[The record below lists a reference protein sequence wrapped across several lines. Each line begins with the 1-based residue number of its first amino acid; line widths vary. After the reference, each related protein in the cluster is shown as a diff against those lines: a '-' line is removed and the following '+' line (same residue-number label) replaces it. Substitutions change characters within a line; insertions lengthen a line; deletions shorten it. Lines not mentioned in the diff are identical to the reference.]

1 MKTMKNLRN
10 LTLEISLKPFWDTKP
25 VAIEAVARKIFTQW
39 GTLIRHSD
47 QVSVMLWTADGSEIF
62 DYSGDL
68 DESFDWARYM
78 GCCNNNR
85 GPLLEATP
93 EGPSSLNSGY
103 YLYRKNPP
111 VYTYRMLR
119 DLVAIL
125 RRVGIEM
132 TGKPVRIGETFD
144 PGPEFADSSF
154 KYERHPEINTSYLA
168 NGKHW
173 FLCSYSV
180 LHADQRKYAGF
191 PNGIEEGTT
200 IGTFLGRQSQYFLTD
215 MAFDFLWLSNGFGFG
230 LEPWKCTG
238 ELFDGTKFYPEKAV
252 KARKDITN
260 FWTQFRKECPD
271 IRIETRGTNMGV
283 GIDIATDGIS
293 FKDIYN
299 GGFNF
304 QPPPNSPWAAID
316 GDFGLEL
323 TGYMSRIAELPPDE
337 EFPFRFYSHDPWWM
351 NSPWIDRYEGQA
363 HDIYMPLALSRIA
376 GDGSVNGPTSLN
388 FLSIDNTLGGL
399 PDCVPDE
406 ITPHIIRAFTN
417 APDAPAPLIWLYPF
431 GEYDEMGKRE
441 KRLEKMYFEDW
452 YMRSAVNLGLP
463 LSAVVSTDNFIQSIA
478 VDKTLYSGSIL
489 MMPIPSG
496 DSPADIAICSFIR
509 NGGKVILY
517 GSLADAS
524 DNLMTLLGMTNT
536 ASLSGTFGLS
546 VEQLPVDQLERPY
559 PDCFYHD
566 ALLSDGGQSVLP
578 SDYDDQSVKV
588 LAWAIQDEERRVV
601 CSERQLPDWQGGQV
615 VWLRGTCSNTVKL
628 GQALPKPHDP
638 AVYFPME
645 SLSRLVLSRFGYL
658 LRVKKANPEQRNPAI
673 MIHRCENAFY
683 FSGYSPDT
691 TTELQL
697 RFPLGAPMLIGRE
710 TWLRQGCSTY
720 QLPRAWYHEC
730 RLFVDQKDNNGPLSC
745 IEDTPRDNR
754 YYRHIRIR
762 GLNQATVYIFPYPG
776 FADRVNITCGVE
788 RYDTDREGVPIEK
801 ELIETPWGTAWRCS
815 DVSGSLSYYTE
826 LPDDILW

>member
-1 MKTMKNLRN
+1 MKNLKN
-10 LTLEISLKPFWDTKP
+10 LTLEVSLKPFWDTDP
-25 VAIEAVARKIFTQW
+25 AAIEAVARKIFTQW

-47 QVSVMLWTADGSEIF
+47 QVSIMLWTADGSEIL

-68 DESFDWARYM
+68 DEAFDWARYM

-85 GPLLEATP
+85 GPLLESTSD
-93 EGPSSLNSGY
+93 GPSSLNSGY

-119 DLVAIL
+119 DLIAIL
-125 RRVGIEM
+125 RRVGSEL
-132 TGKPVRIGETFD
+132 TGKPVRIGEIFD
-144 PGPEFADSSF
+144 PGPEFADSPF
-154 KYERHPEINTSYLA
+154 KYERHPEINTSHPT
-168 NGKHW
+168 NGKYW
-173 FLCSYSV
+173 FLCSYNV

-200 IGTFLGRQSQYFLTD
+200 IGTFLGRQSQQFLTD
-215 MAFDFLWLSNGFGFG
+215 MSFDFLWLSNGFGFG
-230 LEPWKCTG
+230 LEPWKCIG
-238 ELFDGTKFYPEKAV
+238 ELFDGTTFYPEKAV
-252 KARKDITN
+252 KAREDITN

-337 EFPFRFYSHDPWWM
+337 AFPFRFYSHDPWWM

-363 HDIYMPLALSRIA
+363 HDIYMPLALSRID
-376 GDGSVNGPTSLN
+376 GDGSVKGPTSLY

-406 ITPHIIRAFTN
+406 ISPHMIRAFAN
-417 APDAPAPLIWLYPF
+417 SPDAPAPLIWLYPF
-431 GEYDEMGKRE
+431 GEYDELGKQE

-452 YMRSAVNLGLP
+452 YIRSAVNLGLP
-463 LSAVVSTDNFIQSIA
+463 LSAVVSTDNFIKSFSA
-478 VDKTLYSGSIL
+478 DKSLYCGSIL

-496 DSPADIAICSFIR
+496 DSPAENAICSFIR

-517 GSLADAS
+517 GSLADAG
-524 DNLMTLLGMTNT
+524 DNLMTMLGMTNT

-546 VEQLPVDQLERPY
+546 IEQLPVDQLERPY
-559 PDCFYHD
+559 PDCFFHD
-566 ALLSDGGQSVLP
+566 ALLSDGGLNVLP
-578 SDYDDQSVKV
+578 SDYDDPSIKV
-588 LAWAIQDEERRVV
+588 LAWATQEGERRVV

-615 VWLRGTCSNTVKL
+615 VWLRGTCSNTVTL

-638 AVYFPME
+638 TVYFPME
-645 SLSRLVLSRFGYL
+645 SLARLALSRFGYL
-658 LRVKKANPEQRNPAI
+658 LRVSKVNPEQRNPAI

-710 TWLRQGCSTY
+710 TWLRDGCSAY
-720 QLPRAWYHEC
+720 QLPRSWYHEC
-730 RLFVDQKDNNGPLSC
+730 RMFVDQKDSNGPLSC

-762 GLNQATVYIFPYPG
+762 GLNHATVYIFPYPG
-776 FADRVNITCGVE
+776 FAERVNITCGVE

-801 ELIETPWGTAWRCS
+801 ELIETPWGIAWRCS
-815 DVSGSLSYYTE
+815 DVSGCLSYYTE
-826 LPDDILW
+826 LPDMILW